1 MDLEKNLPLIIE
13 YFGVEIGSAI
23 SIILL
28 ITFAYTCIF
37 KSGLVQHLWFL
48 INFKSWLIDK
58 DIERNQELI
67 DRSQLDESVKKNYRI
82 RQDILFLQRSLK
94 TKEVELGVLEF
105 LSGYIDTKKA
115 VKKYEESKAKLRF
128 DHTEKKLKA
137 IKKIPDYKV
146 RIKKIIIFFIYWLLA
161 GPPGLYFIYFYN
173 KSVELNYVSA
183 IDFILSFPPLLIVYT
198 IYVFT
203 IAFLLRYCLKD
214 TIAYELLSMK
224 RFY

>member
-105 LSGYIDTKKA
+105 LSGYIDTKKLLKNTKK
-115 VKKYEESKAKLRF
+115 VKLSF
-128 DHTEKKLKA
+128 DLIIQRRNLKSL
-137 IKKIPDYKV
+137 KIPDYKV
-146 RIKKIIIFFIYWLLA
+146 RIKKLLYSLSTGCLQAHLDYILFISII
-161 GPPGLYFIYFYN
+161 N
-173 KSVELNYVSA
+173 Q
-183 IDFILSFPPLLIVYT
+183 LSLIT
-198 IYVFT
+198 FQQLI
-203 IAFLLRYCLKD
+203 
-214 TIAYELLSMK
+214 SS
-224 RFY
+224 

>member
-128 DHTEKKLKA
+128 DHTEKKLKV

-173 KSVELNYVSA
+173 KSVELNYVST
-183 IDFILSFPPLLIVYT
+183 IDFILSFPPLIVYT

>member
-128 DHTEKKLKA
+128 DHTEKKLKV

-146 RIKKIIIFFIYWLLA
+146 RIKKNYYILYLLVACRPTWTIFYL
-161 GPPGLYFIYFYN
+161 
-173 KSVELNYVSA
+173 
-183 IDFILSFPPLLIVYT
+183 
-198 IYVFT
+198 
-203 IAFLLRYCLKD
+203 FL
-214 TIAYELLSMK
+214 
-224 RFY
+224 